1 MSVGMDGAS
10 RMAGVGNGGG
20 RYPWVRRVHA
30 ITSALQVDR
39 FGWLVDLPWATAGVP
54 LAGRR
59 EDKLLVVLGERG
71 CGKSDLFI
79 EEAEALQSEEHVV
92 ERVDLSARGRFYEA
106 SIARQSLAVVL
117 ERVSAG
123 DPGYVLLDSL
133 DEGLDRLGVLDD
145 VLVGCLEELG
155 RERRSRLRLRIACR
169 SGRWPRG
176 LEGHLQSLWASEAV
190 SVVGVTPLTRS
201 DVETAAACD
210 GLDGRRVTRR
220 LEQKGAVALAWS
232 PITLKPLLEA
242 EREGWGLP
250 STVADAYRLAC
261 RQLSSHGHR
270 DGNPLAPDHLTA
282 LASRVAA
289 AMQFGHYAAIHDT
302 SSATEADVA
311 LADLDGGD
319 EPGAAGVSYHCGM
332 RELLALV
339 DSGLMVEVGLR
350 RWAFAHDSYQ
360 QYLAAQF
367 LARHHMHEAAQGQLL
382 WIGDGTSR
390 HVVARHR
397 EVAAWR
403 VVDDT
408 ELFAEVLRY
417 DPEVLLLADLTALRD
432 QQREAVVD
440 RLLDLVSSD
449 DTVQLDRGLLHRL
462 KHPGLSSQLRP
473 HLSLPAAP
481 PLLSTVLRIAC
492 ACQLPKLN
500 HRLLTVAETQGID
513 PKLRRLAV
521 QALGDELEAD
531 HVARLRALAEHNDA
545 DLGRLPVLE
554 QDPERLALLRA
565 LAWRGDADLAAAA
578 LERLWPRYLRLPEF
592 LDLIPPADDP
602 TQVRSAWLLIHKVPN
617 LLRPEDVDDAVAWA
631 TRTLGSRHP
640 RAGLTL
646 SGESQLSV
654 RLPVRI
660 LAQVIA
666 LFDEDDT
673 NSDSAQRNGRLDQV
687 ADALLTLAG
696 RADFDDRHQLAQ
708 PVGEVL
714 LTRPGIRREL
724 GQRVLERGDDHQVTR
739 LLSWSGSPALFST
752 DDSVYWT
759 LQWPTLSPDARR
771 HAEWLVTAWPDPADP
786 DVPSALELRERHP
799 DLKAATARW
808 DTRAEEEARQQRER
822 EEERHR
828 LAFNEARLRLALSE
842 LSTGEGP
849 PEPLWEHITTELYC
863 TADGSQAPQ
872 DRLGVVAAA
881 PSFPHEGSELHRLL
895 LDAAVAVTCRSVVMD
910 GAEATPATA
919 DWNRTATALTALA
932 LLDASHLAEAF
943 DHQPRRAAVAAVAL
957 AANDCHDSDET
968 ALRRSLITQWA
979 RLAGHELPTLL
990 RQALDGCSEPE
1001 LNSLAT
1007 AFARTTVPDAVQTL
1021 RDWANDPGR
1030 TDVQWAGVL
1039 TSLALAGD
1047 RPAQEILSAAV
1058 IDLDVQ
1064 RDAARSGS
1072 RWTRAAAALMGQP
1085 QLPEI
1090 WPVIRATL
1098 STSGVVAALLERI
1111 VAADPRGTWPLGTGQ
1126 LPEADLADL
1135 YTMVTDHIGITRLL
1149 DYQFEGGFYTD
1160 ARSNLHR
1167 GLLGLLI
1174 SKTSPEAVRELTR
1187 LATRYPE
1194 LADLRRHVKAT
1205 AREVAELRAQ
1215 PLVPEQLRRLAAD
1228 TNLRTATDARHLQ
1241 DIVLA
1246 SLDRIQTVL
1255 QGSNGLVV
1263 NLWNR
1268 NLWTVDHTDWW
1279 PCWEEDFSDMVAAL
1293 LRQDIGGHR
1302 VVINREV
1309 QVDRSGFPGRR
1320 TDIQIQT
1327 TAPPTSSSDG
1337 TLTVVIECKGCWH
1350 RDLSTALADQLVRD
1364 YLRAPGTAGIY
1375 LIGYF
1380 DCDRWN
1386 REMRRKRHHAP
1397 GDHTIR
1403 DLQHGQDARAQ
1414 EQRDQYGAI
1423 VAAKV
1428 LDCRLPGTNDPW
1440 RAKPHTP
1447 PE

>member
-1 MSVGMDGAS
+1 M
-10 RMAGVGNGGG
+10 
-20 RYPWVRRVHA
+20 HA

-79 EEAEALQSEEHVV
+79 EEAEALQSEGHVV

-133 DEGLDRLGVLDD
+133 DEGMDRLGVLDD
-145 VLVGCLEELG
+145 ILVGCLEELG
-155 RERRSRLRLRIACR
+155 RERRSQLRLRIACR

-176 LEGHLQSLWASEAV
+176 LEGHLQSLWAPEEV
-190 SVVGVTPLTRS
+190 SVVGVTPLSRS
-201 DVETAAACD
+201 DVETAAAWD

-270 DGNPLAPDHLTA
+270 DGNPLTPDHLTA

-302 SSATEADVA
+302 PSAMETDVA

-332 RELLALV
+332 QELLALV

-367 LARHHMHEAAQGQLL
+367 LARHHMHDAAQGQLL

-390 HVVARHR
+390 HVVERHR

-432 QQREAVVD
+432 QEREAVVD
-440 RLLDLVSSD
+440 RLLGLVSSD
-449 DTVQLDRGLLHRL
+449 DTVQLDREVLHRL

-473 HLSLPAAP
+473 HLSLAAAP
-481 PLLSTVLRIAC
+481 PLLSTVLRIAR
-492 ACQLPKLN
+492 ACQLPELN
-500 HRLLTVAETQGID
+500 DQLLTVAETQGID

-521 QALGDELEAD
+521 QALGNELDAD
-531 HVARLRALAEHNDA
+531 HVARLTALAEHNDA

-578 LERLWPRYLRLPEF
+578 LERLWPQYLRLPEF
-592 LDLIPPADDP
+592 LDLIPPAEDP
-602 TQVRSAWLLIHKVPN
+602 TQVRSAWLLIHKAPN
-617 LLRPEDVDDAVAWA
+617 LLRPEDVDEAVAWA

-660 LAQVIA
+660 LAQAIA
-666 LFDEDDT
+666 LFDEGDT
-673 NSDSAQRNGRLDQV
+673 NSDSAQRNRRLDEV

-714 LTRPGIRREL
+714 LSRPGIRREL

-786 DVPSALELRERHP
+786 DLPSALELRERHP

-808 DTRAEEEARQQRER
+808 DTRAEEEARQQREQ
-822 EEERHR
+822 EEQCHR
-828 LAFNEARLRLALSE
+828 LAFNEARLRLALTA
-842 LSTGEGP
+842 LSAGEGS
-849 PEPLWEHITTELYC
+849 PERLWQDITTELYR
-863 TADGSQAPQ
+863 TADGSEASQ

-895 LDAAVAVTCRSVVMD
+895 LDAAVTVARRSAALNGV
-910 GAEATPATA
+910 AATPATA
-919 DWNRTATALTALA
+919 DWDRAATALTALA

-943 DHQPRRAAVAAVAL
+943 DHHTRRAAVAAVAL
-957 AANDCHDSDET
+957 AAHDCHDSDDS
-968 ALRRSLITQWA
+968 ALRRSLITQCA

-990 RQALDGCSEPE
+990 HQALGGCSEPE

-1007 AFARTTVPDAVQTL
+1007 AFARTAVPDAVQTL
-1021 RDWANDPGR
+1021 RDWATDPGR
-1030 TDVQWAGVL
+1030 TDLQWAGVL

-1047 RPAQEILSAAV
+1047 RTAQEILSAAV
-1058 IDLDVQ
+1058 TDPDVQ
-1064 RDAARSGS
+1064 RDAARSSS

-1098 STSGVVAALLERI
+1098 DTAGVLAAFLERLI
-1111 VAADPRGTWPLGTGQ
+1111 VADPKGNWPSGTGQ
-1126 LPEADLADL
+1126 LPETDLADL
-1135 YTMVTDHIGITRLL
+1135 YTMVTDHIGITRLR
-1149 DYQFEGGFYTD
+1149 DYEFEGGFYTD

-1174 SKTSPEAVRELTR
+1174 SKTSPEAVRELTG
-1187 LATRYPE
+1187 LATHYPE

-1205 AREVAELRAQ
+1205 AREVAELQAQ

-1246 SLDRIQTVL
+1246 SLDRLQAVL

-1268 NLWTVDHTDWW
+1268 DKWTVDHTDWW

-1293 LRQDIGGHR
+1293 LRQDIGGNR

-1320 TDIQIQT
+1320 TDIQIQAT
-1327 TAPPTSSSDG
+1327 TPPTSSSDG

-1364 YLRAPGTAGIY
+1364 YLRTPGTAGIY

-1386 REMRRKRHHAP
+1386 REMRRKRHHASE
-1397 GDHTIR
+1397 DHTIR
-1403 DLQHGQDARAQ
+1403 DLQHGQDVRAQ

-1428 LDCRLPGTNDPW
+1428 LDCRLPGANDPW
-1440 RAKPHTP
+1440 RAKPHDP
-1447 PE
+1447 PAHTT